1 MTIIW
6 ERREYT
12 EKVDEISRIAVV
24 ILYDI
29 SRNNI

>member
-6 ERREYT
+6 KRREYT
-12 EKVDEISRIAVV
+12 EKVDEILRITVV